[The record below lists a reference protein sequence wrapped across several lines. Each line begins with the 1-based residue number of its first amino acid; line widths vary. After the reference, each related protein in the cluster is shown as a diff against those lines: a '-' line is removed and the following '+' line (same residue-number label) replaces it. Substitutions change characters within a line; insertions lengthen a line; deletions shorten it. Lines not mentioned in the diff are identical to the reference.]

1 MKKLLYA
8 IRKWLIDILG
18 GIPMCFY
25 DSMVSL
31 ANHFNEQI
39 NDYRVAV
46 REICRRSE
54 NTYYD
59 WCCDQ
64 CACDCDKRNGWCAA
78 FATKEFTNDRL
89 HKTRK
94 GGKDIYN

>member
-8 IRKWLIDILG
+8 IGKWLIDILG
-18 GIPMCFY
+18 GVPMCFY
-25 DSMVSL
+25 DSMASL

-39 NDYRVAV
+39 NDYRIAI
-46 REICRRSE
+46 REICRRSD

-64 CACDCDKRNGWCAA
+64 CACNCDKRNGWCNG
-78 FATKEFTNDRL
+78 FEPVSY
-89 HKTRK
+89 
-94 GGKDIYN
+94 GK

>member
-18 GIPMCFY
+18 GVPMCLY
-25 DSMVSL
+25 DSMASL

-39 NDYRVAV
+39 NDYRVAI

-64 CACDCDKRNGWCAA
+64 CACDCDKI
-78 FATKEFTNDRL
+78 ATKPIAQI
-89 HKTRK
+89 TRPIK
-94 GGKDIYN
+94 RRKKRIWTSIMHRTAY

>member
-18 GIPMCFY
+18 GVPMCFY

-31 ANHFNEQI
+31 ANHFNEQL
-39 NDYRVAV
+39 NDYHIAV

-64 CACDCDKRNGWCAA
+64 CACDCDKRNGWCNG
-78 FATKEFTNDRL
+78 FEPVSYGKRL
-89 HKTRK
+89 P
-94 GGKDIYN
+94 

>member
-1 MKKLLYA
+1 MGNMKKLLYA

-18 GIPMCFY
+18 GVPMCFY
-25 DSMVSL
+25 DSMASL

-39 NDYRVAV
+39 NDYRIAI
-46 REICRRSE
+46 REICRRSD

-78 FATKEFTNDRL
+78 FAPKEFTKVYSHD
-89 HKTRK
+89 
-94 GGKDIYN
+94 

>member
-8 IRKWLIDILG
+8 IRKWLIDILD

-25 DSMVSL
+25 DSMANL

-39 NDYRVAV
+39 NDYRVAI

-64 CACDCDKRNGWCAA
+64 CACDCDKRNGWCNG
-78 FATKEFTNDRL
+78 FEPVS
-89 HKTRK
+89 H
-94 GGKDIYN
+94 GK

>member
-18 GIPMCFY
+18 GVPMCLY
-25 DSMVSL
+25 DSMASL

-39 NDYRVAV
+39 NDYRVAI

-78 FATKEFTNDRL
+78 FAPKEFTKR
-89 HKTRK
+89 
-94 GGKDIYN
+94 

>member
-1 MKKLLYA
+1 
-8 IRKWLIDILG
+8 
-18 GIPMCFY
+18 MCFY
-25 DSMVSL
+25 DSMASL

-39 NDYRVAV
+39 NDYRVAI

-64 CACDCDKRNGWCAA
+64 CACDCDKRNGWCNG
-78 FATKEFTNDRL
+78 FEPKEFTNIRRFARRTINARRRRGMN
-89 HKTRK
+89 TRQ
-94 GGKDIYN
+94 GSCW

>member
-18 GIPMCFY
+18 GVPMCFY

-31 ANHFNEQI
+31 ATHFNEQI
-39 NDYRVAV
+39 NDYRIAV
-46 REICRRSE
+46 CEICRRSE

-64 CACDCDKRNGWCAA
+64 CACDCDKRNGWCNG
-78 FATKEFTNDRL
+78 FEPINYGKRL
-89 HKTRK
+89 P
-94 GGKDIYN
+94 

>member
-18 GIPMCFY
+18 GVPMCFY

-31 ANHFNEQI
+31 ANHFDEQI
-39 NDYRVAV
+39 NDYRVAI

-64 CACDCDKRNGWCAA
+64 CACDCDKRNGWCNR
-78 FATKEFTNDRL
+78 FRPRKVPNDEWL
-89 HKTRK
+89 
-94 GGKDIYN
+94 

>member
-18 GIPMCFY
+18 GVPMCFY
-25 DSMVSL
+25 DSMASL

-39 NDYRVAV
+39 NDYRIAI
-46 REICRRSE
+46 REICRRSD

-78 FATKEFTNDRL
+78 FAPKEFTKVYSHD
-89 HKTRK
+89 
-94 GGKDIYN
+94 